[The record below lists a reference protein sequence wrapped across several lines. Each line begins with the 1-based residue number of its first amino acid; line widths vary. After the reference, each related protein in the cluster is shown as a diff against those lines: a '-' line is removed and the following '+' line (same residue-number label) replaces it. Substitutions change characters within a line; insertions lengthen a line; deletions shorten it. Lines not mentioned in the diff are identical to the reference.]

1 MTYEAYTGATS
12 WLYAKLTT
20 PPIAGV
26 LDVYEDVAPQGVTDE
41 ESVWIEFE
49 LFVDGDDVAEVAEQN
64 IWTEFAFVVRVIS
77 RGRSTVALASIATTI
92 NTRLHR
98 TDGVAGDARVLSSTR
113 QRPDHDNWTEM
124 GVEYRSL
131 GGIYNLIVQPA

>member
-1 MTYEAYTGATS
+1 MTYEAYTGAAK
-12 WLYAKLTT
+12 WLYATLTT

-26 LDVYEDVAPQGVTDE
+26 LGVYEDAAPQGVTE
-41 ESVWIEFE
+41 KESVWIEFE
-49 LFVDGDDVAEVAEQN
+49 QFAPGDDVAEVAEQN
-64 IWTEFAFVVRVIS
+64 IWTEFVFVVRAIS
-77 RGRSTVALASIATTI
+77 RGRSTVALADIATAI
-92 NTRLHR
+92 YTRLHR

-113 QRPDHDNWTEM
+113 QRPDHENWTEM